1 MNEKYYEQQLIFY
14 ATLYKLLGVIEITLR
29 KRIPTTLRSL
39 AIKQGSAEWFEV
51 IPPAISREKVIHAI
65 RSEFGTQEYEVEFRI
80 PFSFWRYLFSK
91 ELYAALWIPALFN
104 VFPNFKNS
112 RNHES
117 YKVIG
122 DALHR
127 AYLIRNRVAHYDFK
141 KRETFEIEAGLLIWL
156 IAMLDVQRFLIKS
169 EALI

>member
-1 MNEKYYEQQLIFY
+1 MDEKYYEQQLIFY

-29 KRIPTTLRSL
+29 RRIPTTLRKL
-39 AIKQGSAEWFEV
+39 AIKQGVAEWYEV
-51 IPPAISREKVIHAI
+51 IPPSANRERVIDAI
-65 RSEFGTQEYEVEFRI
+65 RSEINTQEFEVEFRI

-91 ELYAALWIPALFN
+91 ELYSALWIPSLFN

-117 YKVIG
+117 YRVIG
-122 DALHR
+122 NSLHR

-141 KRETFEIEAGLLIWL
+141 ERETFEIEAGLLIWL

-169 EALI
+169 KALI

>member
-1 MNEKYYEQQLIFY
+1 MDEKYYEEQLIYY

-29 KRIPTTLRSL
+29 RRIPNTLRRL
-39 AIKQGSAEWFEV
+39 ALKQGVAEWYEV
-51 IPPAISREKVIHAI
+51 IPPAVSREKVIDAI
-65 RSEFGTQEYEVEFRI
+65 RNEIATQEYEVEFRV

-122 DALHR
+122 NALHR

-141 KRETFEIEAGLLIWL
+141 ERETFEIEAGLLIWL

-169 EALI
+169 KALI